1 MEKDKTEYN
10 SHTVHNNFQIIKDL
24 DVKKKMK

>member
-10 SHTVHNNFQIIKDL
+10 STVQKNFLIIKDL
-24 DVKKKMK
+24 DVKKKVK